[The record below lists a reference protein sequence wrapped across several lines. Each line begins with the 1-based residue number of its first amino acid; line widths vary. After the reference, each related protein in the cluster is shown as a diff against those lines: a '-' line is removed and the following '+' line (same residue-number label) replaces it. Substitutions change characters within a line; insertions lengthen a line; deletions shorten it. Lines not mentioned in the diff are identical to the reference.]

1 MFAAAK
7 DKLASQAAKAYVQ
20 NLIKAYGRV
29 DALTIDSNGKRVA
42 IRCTLEGEVGAIE
55 VTIARYALERE
66 ATETYLRVLECS
78 ASRRWLEVAAREHL
92 VGRRF
97 CLPGWAAAAL

>member
-7 DKLASQAAKAYVQ
+7 DKLASEAAKAYVQ

-29 DALTIDSNGKRVA
+29 DALTIDSGRRRVA
-42 IRCTLEGEVGAIE
+42 FRCTLEGEVDAID
-55 VTIARYALERE
+55 VTVERYALERE
-66 ATETYLRVLECS
+66 SDGVYVRVMECS

-97 CLPGWAAAAL
+97 ALPDWAAAVL